1 MSRTLENIA
10 VRTRAQSRPD
20 LFIRVVHRQQQKT
33 ALRLLLPKVRDGSVC
48 PLIEKRR
55 VD

>member
-10 VRTRAQSRPD
+10 MRPRAQSRPNP
-20 LFIRVVHRQQQKT
+20 FVRIVHRQKQKT
-33 ALRLLLPKVRDGSVC
+33 ALRLLLPKVRNGSIR
-48 PLIEKRR
+48 PLIKKRS